1 MLQQGY
7 QQASQARQQDLAN
20 QMGLANL
27 QSGLGGTAQDFSRAQ
42 IAGLGTLGAG
52 QQAQAQAVADA
63 QRQTAQMAVQDP
75 IRRLNMLGAGVT
87 GLMGGAS
94 GLGTRIGEAPESAS
108 ASPLATALGTGL
120 MGADI
125 YGRIFK

>member
-1 MLQQGY
+1 
-7 QQASQARQQDLAN
+7 
-20 QMGLANL
+20 MGLANL

-52 QQAQAQAVADA
+52 QQAQAQAVEDA

-87 GLMGGAS
+87 GLMGGAT
-94 GLGTRIGEAPESAS
+94 GLG
-108 ASPLATALGTGL
+108 
-120 MGADI
+120 
-125 YGRIFK
+125 YN

>member
-1 MLQQGY
+1 
-7 QQASQARQQDLAN
+7 
-20 QMGLANL
+20 MGLANL

-42 IAGLGTLGAG
+42 IAGLGSLGSA
-52 QQAQAQAVADA
+52 QQAQAQAVLDAD
-63 QRQTAQMAVQDP
+63 RQTAQMAVQDP
-75 IRRLNMLGAGVT
+75 IRRLNMLGSGVT

-94 GLGTRIGEAPESAS
+94 GLGTTIGEAPQSAS
-108 ASPLATALGTGL
+108 SSPLATALGTGL

>member
-1 MLQQGY
+1 
-7 QQASQARQQDLAN
+7 
-20 QMGLANL
+20 MGLANL

-42 IAGLGTLGAG
+42 IAGLGTLGAS

-94 GLGTRIGEAPESAS
+94 GLGTTIGEAPQSAS

-125 YGRIFK
+125 YGRIFKS